1 MRPRVIDDAVVL
13 GMVSATL
20 ARAARPDEAW
30 EGEVTP
36 MTRVAVHRLDLS
48 NFRCHRAA
56 RIEGD
61 GRCVVLTGPNGA
73 GKTNILEA
81 VSFLAPGRGLRR
93 ARLMEI
99 DFDPAL
105 AGDVDASAADGPWA
119 VAARLETAAG
129 MIAIGTGRDA
139 AGESGD
145 RRVVRIDGQT
155 IKGQA
160 ALGQHLH
167 LVWLTPQMDRLFQ
180 EGASP
185 RRRFLDRLVFAF
197 DPEHATRLSGYE
209 QILRERA
216 RLLREGGDAAWLTQL
231 EHNMAEAGVAIAAA
245 RRDVAQRLDAIA
257 GDLPAG
263 PFPVPRVSVTGTPES
278 WLDTLPSLAA
288 EERMRAEL
296 AANRR
301 IDAESGGAIIGPH
314 RSDLVVTHAAKDVP
328 AARCSTGEQKALLIA
343 VVLAH
348 ARLQVELRGTV
359 PILLLDEV
367 AAHLDPIRRAALFET
382 ILALG
387 AQAWMTGTDAGFFA
401 ELAGRAQFFNVAGG
415 TIAPG

>member
-1 MRPRVIDDAVVL
+1 
-13 GMVSATL
+13 MVSATL
-20 ARAARPDEAW
+20 ARASRPGDAW
-30 EGEVTP
+30 EGEATA
-36 MTRVAVHRLDLS
+36 TARVAVHRLDLS

-93 ARLMEI
+93 ARLIEI
-99 DFDPAL
+99 DLDPTL
-105 AGDVDASAADGPWA
+105 IGDAEGVAADGAWA
-119 VAARLETAAG
+119 VAARVETTSG
-129 MIAIGTGRDA
+129 MVAIGTGRDPV
-139 AGESGD
+139 GDSGD

-180 EGASP
+180 DGASP

-197 DPEHATRLSGYE
+197 DPEHAARLSAYE
-209 QILRERA
+209 QTLRERA
-216 RLLREGGDAAWLTQL
+216 RLLREGGDPAWLTQL
-231 EHNMAEAGVAIAAA
+231 EQNMAELGVAVAAA
-245 RRDVAQRLDAIA
+245 RRDVVQRLDAIA
-257 GDLPAG
+257 GELPAG
-263 PFPVPRVSVTGTPES
+263 PFPVPRIGVTGAPEA

-288 EERMRAEL
+288 EERMRSEL

-301 IDAESGGAIIGPH
+301 IDAESGGAIVGPH
-314 RSDLVVTHAAKDVP
+314 RSDLMVMHAAKGVP
-328 AARCSTGEQKALLIA
+328 AARCSTGEQKALLVA

-348 ARLQVELRGTV
+348 ARLQVELRGSV

-367 AAHLDPIRRAALFET
+367 AAHLDPIRRGALFET

>member
-1 MRPRVIDDAVVL
+1 
-13 GMVSATL
+13 
-20 ARAARPDEAW
+20 
-30 EGEVTP
+30 

-56 RIEGD
+56 RLEGD

-93 ARLMEI
+93 ARLLEI
-99 DFDPAL
+99 DFDPLL
-105 AGDVDASAADGPWA
+105 AGEVDRSAAPAEGPWA

-139 AGESGD
+139 AGDGGD

-209 QILRERA
+209 QTLRERA
-216 RLLREGGDAAWLTQL
+216 RLLRDGGDAAWLAQL
-231 EHNMAEAGVAIAAA
+231 EQSMAEAGVAIAAA
-245 RRDVAQRLDAIA
+245 RRDVAQRLDVIA
-257 GDLPAG
+257 AAMPVG
-263 PFPVPRVSVTGTPES
+263 PFPVPRVSVTGTPEQ

-288 EERMRAEL
+288 EERLRAEL

-301 IDAESGGAIIGPH
+301 IDAESGGAAVGPH
-314 RSDLVVTHAAKDVP
+314 RSDFVVSHAAKQVP
-328 AARCSTGEQKALLIA
+328 AGRCSTGEQKALLIA
-343 VVLAH
+343 VILAH

-367 AAHLDPIRRAALFET
+367 AAHLDPIRREALFDA
-382 ILALG
+382 ILSLG
-387 AQAWMTGTDAGFFA
+387 AQAWMTGTDPGFFA
-401 ELAGRAQFFNVAGG
+401 GLAGRAQFFNVAGG

>member
-1 MRPRVIDDAVVL
+1 
-13 GMVSATL
+13 
-20 ARAARPDEAW
+20 
-30 EGEVTP
+30 

-56 RIEGD
+56 RIDGD

-93 ARLMEI
+93 ARLIEI

-105 AGDVDASAADGPWA
+105 IGDGRAAAAGGAWA
-119 VAARLETAAG
+119 VAARIETASG
-129 MIAIGTGRDA
+129 TVAIGTGRDPV
-139 AGESGD
+139 GESGD

-180 EGASP
+180 DGASP

-197 DPEHATRLSGYE
+197 DPEHAARLSAYE
-209 QILRERA
+209 QTLRERA
-216 RLLREGGDAAWLTQL
+216 RLLREGGDPAWLTQL
-231 EHNMAEAGVAIAAA
+231 EQNMAETGVAIAAA
-245 RRDVAQRLDAIA
+245 RRDVVQRLDAIA
-257 GDLPAG
+257 GDLPAV
-263 PFPVPRVSVTGTPES
+263 PFPVPRISVTGAPEV
-278 WLDTLPSLAA
+278 WLDSLPSLAA
-288 EERMRAEL
+288 EERMRTEL

-301 IDAESGGAIIGPH
+301 IDAESGGAIVGPH
-314 RSDLVVTHAAKDVP
+314 RSDLMVMHAAKGVP
-328 AARCSTGEQKALLIA
+328 AARCSTGEQKALLVA

-348 ARLQVELRGTV
+348 ARLQVELRGSV

-367 AAHLDPIRRAALFET
+367 AAHLDPIRRGALFET

-387 AQAWMTGTDAGFFA
+387 AQAWMTGTDAGLFA